1 MIIVAITGASGPIMG
16 IRLVEELLKGGES
29 VGVVVS
35 RSARQIIE
43 YEVPEQRTPYTG
55 MAALLARRCPGLLIS
70 GLAEYNDK
78 DFFVPMASG
87 SSRFDAVVVI
97 PCSMK
102 TLSAIV
108 HGYADTL
115 VCRTCDVA
123 LKENRQC
130 IIVPRETPMNRIQIE
145 NLYRA
150 ARAGVNILPPVP
162 GFYTRPRTIDDV
174 VDFIVGK
181 TLNLLGRSHDLFPP
195 WDPGQEDKPS

>member
-16 IRLVEELLKGGES
+16 VRLIEELLKGGES
-29 VGVVVS
+29 AGVVVS
-35 RSARQIIE
+35 RAARQIIE
-43 YEVPEQRTPYTG
+43 YEVLEQRAPYTG
-55 MAALLARRCPGLLIS
+55 MADLLAGRSPDLSLDGLS
-70 GLAEYNDK
+70 EYNDK

-87 SSRFDAVVVI
+87 SSEFEAVVVI

-115 VCRTCDVA
+115 VGRTCDVA

-145 NLYRA
+145 NLHRA
-150 ARAGVNILPPVP
+150 ALAGVNILPPVP

-181 TLNLLGRSHDLFPP
+181 ALNLLGRPHDLFPP
-195 WDPGQEDKPS
+195 WNPGAGGRPS